1 VTNTTSR
8 TFDITGT
15 STASLWN
22 NYGHGQG
29 QKQEKL
35 ETREIEIKLNNI
47 YLLFYKIQNF
57 VTKQDQD
64 VTNTMV
70 HGMYESLSFEPHL
83 TGSAS

>member
-8 TFDITGT
+8 TFDIT
-15 STASLWN
+15 
-22 NYGHGQG
+22 GQG

-35 ETREIEIKLNNI
+35 ETREIEIKLNNV

-83 TGSAS
+83 TSSSL